1 MPSYK
6 PKDLSKMK
14 RKVHRVYRGRS
25 AKVASERGSVL
36 AFYPYGLQI
45 IGEGVITSTQLDA
58 IHATIGKELG
68 KGKMFIIRLQAHTPV
83 SAKPIGVRMGGG
95 KGDISK
101 WVCWAKVGTVAL
113 EIDGND
119 DGSNRSEIHSVL
131 SAISKKL
138 PIKTRIIER
147 IGIVGGQR
155 I

>member
-1 MPSYK
+1 MASYK
-6 PKDLSKMK
+6 PVNIPRK
-14 RKVHRVYRGRS
+14 RKVHRPFRRDAS
-25 AKVASERGSVL
+25 VASERGSVL

-45 IGEGVITSTQLDA
+45 TEHGVITSTQLDA

-101 WVCWAKVGTVAL
+101 WVCRVKVGTVAL
-113 EIDGND
+113 EIDGNANA
-119 DGSNRSEIHSVL
+119 SNRSEIHAVL
-131 SAISKKL
+131 SAIAKKL
-138 PIKTRIIER
+138 PVKTRILER
-147 IGIVGGQR
+147 IGIVGGQK